1 MKIGG
6 FQKFSLI
13 DYPGKIAA
21 VIFTQGCNFRCP
33 YCHNPELV
41 LPELFEK
48 EIPLNEI
55 MEFLKFRKEKLD
67 GVVVTG
73 GEPTLQADLSEV
85 LRDIKNLGYS
95 IKLDTNGTNPE
106 VIKELIDKKLIDYI
120 AMDIKAPFEKYDEL
134 SGIESDINKIKQS
147 IRVIM
152 ISGIDYEFRTT
163 VVKYL
168 LTEKDVELL
177 KSEFSNAKRYVLKD
191 FNPAAKILSEVLE

>member
-48 EIPLNEI
+48 EIPFKEI

-85 LRDIKNLGYS
+85 IRDIKNLGYS

-106 VIKELIDKKLIDYI
+106 VIKELIDEKLLI
-120 AMDIKAPFEKYDEL
+120 
-134 SGIESDINKIKQS
+134 
-147 IRVIM
+147 
-152 ISGIDYEFRTT
+152 
-163 VVKYL
+163 
-168 LTEKDVELL
+168 
-177 KSEFSNAKRYVLKD
+177 
-191 FNPAAKILSEVLE
+191 ILRWI

>member
-13 DYPGKIAA
+13 DYPGKISA

-48 EIPLNEI
+48 EMLFDEI
-55 MEFLKFRKEKLD
+55 LDFLKLRKEKLD
-67 GVVVTG
+67 GVVITG
-73 GEPTLQADLSEV
+73 GEPTLQRDLAAV
-85 LRDIKNLGYS
+85 IRKIKDLGYS
-95 IKLDTNGTNPE
+95 VKLDTNGTNPE
-106 VIKELIDKKLIDYI
+106 ILKDLLEAKLLDYV
-120 AMDIKAPFEKYDEL
+120 AMDIKAPFEKYGEL
-134 SGIESDINKIKQS
+134 AGVEVGIDKIKQS
-147 IRVIM
+147 VRQIM

-168 LTEKDVELL
+168 LTDRDVEVL
-177 KSEFSNAKRYVLKD
+177 KSDFSNVKRYVL
-191 FNPAAKILSEVLE
+191 

>member
-21 VIFTQGCNFRCP
+21 VMFTQGCNFRCP

-48 EIPLNEI
+48 EMPFEEI
-55 MEFLKFRKEKLD
+55 IDFLKFRKEKLE
-67 GVVVTG
+67 GVVITG
-73 GEPTLQADLSEV
+73 GEPTLQRDLTAV
-85 LRDIKNLGYS
+85 IRRIKELGYS
-95 IKLDTNGTNPE
+95 VKVDTNGTNPE
-106 VIKELIDKKLIDYI
+106 VLKDLIEAKLLDYV
-120 AMDIKAPFEKYDEL
+120 AMDIKAPFEKYNEL
-134 SGIESDINKIKQS
+134 SGVEVNLEKIKQS
-147 IRVIM
+147 IRLIM

-177 KSEFSNAKRYVLKD
+177 KSDFSNAKRYVLKD
-191 FNPAAKILSEVLE
+191 FNPAAKILSEVVK